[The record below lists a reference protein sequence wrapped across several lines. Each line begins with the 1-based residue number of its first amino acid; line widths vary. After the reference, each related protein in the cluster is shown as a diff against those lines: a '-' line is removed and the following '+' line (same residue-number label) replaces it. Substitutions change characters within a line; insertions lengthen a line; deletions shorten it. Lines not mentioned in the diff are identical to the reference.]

1 MSIDTATIERIQLPK
16 PREVKEVPVKFQP
29 VTKNI
34 GSLAWRQIND
44 ILCSSLSESGFPQ
57 PVETAVGGWRLPL
70 DLLGPIVVAPGIVV
84 GSDEYKQRYGGID
97 LEQYRQQMFPEHFKA
112 FVRHIGRI
120 PGTPDLDLG
129 DIVTTPE

>member
-1 MSIDTATIERIQLPK
+1 MSTDTATIERIQLPK
-16 PREVKEVPVKFQP
+16 PRDVEENSVTFPFQP
-29 VTKNI
+29 KIEDT

-57 PVETAVGGWRLPL
+57 PVETAVRDWRTPLELPV
-70 DLLGPIVVAPGIVV
+70 VVAPGIVV
-84 GSDEYKQRYGGID
+84 GREEYKQRYGSID
-97 LEQYRQQMFPEHFKA
+97 LEQYRQQMSPELFKA

-120 PGTPDLDLG
+120 PGTPDLELG